1 VWQTVKTA
9 DFDYVLPP
17 ELIAQ
22 QPLPDRAASRMMVVE
37 RATGEI
43 RHDQF
48 RNLGA
53 YLHASDLL
61 VLNDTKVIP
70 ARIWSQSPVVEL
82 LLVENLGDNR
92 WSALV
97 KPGHRAKVGTVLEFV
112 GAVSRVR
119 PCCRGLRGSRGTRDH
134 AASRMKSAPTGPL
147 LTAVV
152 EGESDFGG
160 RILRFEGNVDSYLQ
174 HHGAPPLPPYIER
187 AAIAADRERY
197 QTVYARTAGAIAAPT
212 AGLHFTS
219 EILDQLQHSGIGH
232 AFITLHVGIGTFRP
246 VKVENV
252 EEHKMHAEKF
262 SVSAEAAAVMKSAQR
277 IVAVGTTVVRT
288 LETLGEPRTA
298 DGSTGIFI
306 RPPFEFRVVDGL
318 LTNFHLPR
326 STLLMLVSAFAGR
339 DLILRAYDGAIREK
353 YRFFS
358 YGDCMLIL

>member
-1 VWQTVKTA
+1 MCAPAFFRDLKTS
-9 DFDYVLPP
+9 DFDFHLPDD
-17 ELIAQ
+17 LIAQ
-22 QPLPDRAASRMMVVE
+22 QPLADRAASRMMVVN

-70 ARIWSQSPVVEL
+70 ARIWSQSPSVEL

-97 KPGHRAKVGTVLEFV
+97 KPGHRAKVGMK
-112 GAVSRVR
+112 
-119 PCCRGLRGSRGTRDH
+119 LRFT
-134 AASRMKSAPTGPL
+134 PWFN
-147 LTAVV
+147 AVV
-152 EGESDFGG
+152 EGEADFGG
-160 RILRFEGNVDSYLQ
+160 RVLRFEGNVDSYLQ

-187 AAIAADRERY
+187 AAVAADRDRY
-197 QTVYARTAGAIAAPT
+197 QTVFARAAGAIAAPT
-212 AGLHFTS
+212 AGLHFTA
-219 EILDQLQHSGIGH
+219 EMLEQLGKTGIKH

-246 VKVENV
+246 VKTETV

-262 SVSAEAAAVMKSAQR
+262 SVSAEAAAAMKSAER
-277 IVAVGTTVVRT
+277 IIAVGTTVVRT
-288 LETLGEPRTA
+288 LETLGEPRA
-298 DGSTGIFI
+298 GEGSTDIFI
-306 RPPFEFRVVDGL
+306 RPPFEFHVVDGL

-326 STLLMLVSAFAGR
+326 STLLMLVSAFADR
-339 DLILRAYDGAIREK
+339 DLILRAYDEAVRER